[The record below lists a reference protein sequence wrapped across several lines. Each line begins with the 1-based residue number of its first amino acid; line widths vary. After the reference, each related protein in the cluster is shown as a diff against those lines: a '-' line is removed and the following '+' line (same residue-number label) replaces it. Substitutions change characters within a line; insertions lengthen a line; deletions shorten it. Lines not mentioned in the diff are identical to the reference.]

1 MVARSKA
8 RQKHKAPPHS
18 PTQSPHTPLSK
29 ALPACFA
36 CCLLKWEDIDISRD
50 RTGQITGG
58 TLQHY
63 RKVQLEHRLLV
74 PDWQENG
81 FVFTTFDGR
90 PVRPNNVSCYF
101 SWLRTRLGIKSTF
114 HMLRHDMASRM
125 KNSSHFD
132 LKDIQAQLGHA
143 SIKITMDIY
152 THLDEESQQTK
163 VGQWLEKDISEL
175 LNTSNELPLQNKS

>member
-1 MVARSKA
+1 MMAMMKKAVKA
-8 RQKHKAPPHS
+8 RLLKYSPASDLELPPKPPKKKFQKPS
-18 PTQSPHTPLSK
+18 PDDWKKLIEYSKSPFYFWRWFILTEYVTGARLGELL
-29 ALPACFA
+29 A
-36 CCLLKWEDIDISRD
+36 LKWEDIDISRD

-58 TLQHY
+58 TLHIQHALY
-63 RKVQLEHRLLV
+63 SGMKK
-74 PDWQENG
+74 
-81 FVFTTFDGR
+81 DGDKNL
-90 PVRPNNVSCYF
+90 PLF
-101 SWLRTRLGIKSTF
+101 IGGT
-114 HMLRHDMASRM
+114 

>member
-1 MVARSKA
+1 MAMMKKAVKA
-8 RQKHKAPPHS
+8 R
-18 PTQSPHTPLSK
+18 
-29 ALPACFA
+29 
-36 CCLLKWEDIDISRD
+36 LLKYSPASDLELPPKPPKKKFQKPSPDDWKKLIEYSKSPFYFWRWFILTEYV
-50 RTGQITGG
+50 TGA
-58 TLQHY
+58 
-63 RKVQLEHRLLV
+63 
-74 PDWQENG
+74 
-81 FVFTTFDGR
+81 
-90 PVRPNNVSCYF
+90 
-101 SWLRTRLGIKSTF
+101 RLGIKSTF